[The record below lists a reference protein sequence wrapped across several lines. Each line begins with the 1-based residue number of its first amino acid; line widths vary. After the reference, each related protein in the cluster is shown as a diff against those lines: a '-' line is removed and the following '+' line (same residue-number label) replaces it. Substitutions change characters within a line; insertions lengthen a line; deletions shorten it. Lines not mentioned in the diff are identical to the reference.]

1 MQIRTIAI
9 TLMLLVAGLVI
20 GCSSAPEAPAAPVP
34 NLTEKEAIGIARSAV
49 RARGTA
55 VINDSCWRAK
65 SSLTNFAHT
74 ESATFK
80 PSGVWVITIKNS
92 WNEDNE
98 DEVHTFKSGNTI
110 TKAVEKENLCT
121 YAVNDSSA
129 IFVSN

>member
-1 MQIRTIAI
+1 MMLT
-9 TLMLLVAGLVI
+9 LLVAGLAI
-20 GCSSAPEAPAAPVP
+20 GCSSEPAAPAATAAPVA
-34 NLTEKEAIGIARSAV
+34 NLSEEEAIGIARSAV

-92 WNEDNE
+92 WNED
-98 DEVHTFKSGNTI
+98 EVHTFKSGDTF